1 MATPKREQEGDGVL
15 VTECEAFL
23 DGTLA
28 EYWDERG
35 ADVPVWAWTN
45 LLAHG
50 SATLIGESVAR
61 PTRPRRSARSWRIA
75 RSYLA
80 HQMLELTDERHP
92 LPALQVSVLVPLEL
106 EMAARTEVRH
116 WTPRQ
121 WVDAVDSAIRNQ
133 HPALGQ

>member
-1 MATPKREQEGDGVL
+1 MATQRRGQDEGDGVL

-50 SATLIGESVAR
+50 SEALIGESVAR
-61 PTRPRRSARSWRIA
+61 PTRPRRAARSWRIA

-80 HQMLELTDERHP
+80 HQVLEVTRPAPPAARIADIGAHP
-92 LPALQVSVLVPLEL
+92 LGARDGGPARGQALDTPP
-106 EMAARTEVRH
+106 MGRH
-116 WTPRQ
+116 
-121 WVDAVDSAIRNQ
+121 
-133 HPALGQ
+133 GG